1 MLDQLIEL
9 DKTLLVFLNNLGSV
23 YWDDFWAVVTNKRTF
38 IPLYIVLLYFM
49 SRTLNKKTTF
59 VLVLLIASMI
69 LFTDQIL
76 CFTKKDVFVFFIL
89 GFIGLFF
96 LVIRYWEFC
105 LIFPFAAIAYYCFQ
119 GSVGLRFTVH
129 VGNIASIGVS
139 FLLLLV
145 L

>member
-38 IPLYIVLLYFM
+38 IPLYLVLLYFM

-69 LFTDQIL
+69 LFTDQI
-76 CFTKKDVFVFFIL
+76 TN
-89 GFIGLFF
+89 LFK
-96 LVIRYWEFC
+96 
-105 LIFPFAAIAYYCFQ
+105 
-119 GSVGLRFTVH
+119 
-129 VGNIASIGVS
+129 
-139 FLLLLV
+139 
-145 L
+145 